1 MNMGKK
7 VCVVTGTRAEY
18 GLLYWVMKEI
28 ANDNDLDLQIIVT
41 GMHLSS
47 KFGMTY
53 KQIEKDGFNIDFKI
67 NILVYPDTEIG
78 ISKSIGLG
86 INKFADVF
94 VNLRPDLL
102 IVLGDRF
109 EIFSATIAAMI
120 AKIPVAHIHGG
131 EATEGLFDE
140 SIRHS
145 ITKMSHL
152 HFTSTEKYRDRVIQL
167 GEQPSRVFN
176 VGAVGIDNIIKLP
189 LLSRKELEKS
199 IKFNLSKYNLLITF
213 HPVTLEKNTTKL
225 QFENFLIALDELD
238 ETHLIFTKANA
249 DTEGH
254 IINEMIDEFVSE
266 NGRSA
271 CAFVSMGQLKYL
283 STMKYMDGVIGNSS
297 SGIIEAPSL
306 KIGTINIGDRQK
318 GREQSNSVINC
329 RPTLDSIKNA
339 FVTLRSDNYKEVLK
353 SSRNPYERKAMP
365 SVKIRKT
372 IEKLQFPI
380 NTMKSF
386 YDIELSN
393 ILPMN

>member
-1 MNMGKK
+1 MRPKI
-7 VCVVTGTRAEY
+7 CVITGSRADY
-18 GLLYWVMKEI
+18 GLLYFTIKEI
-28 ANDNDLDLQIIVT
+28 QKSKKLELQLIAS
-41 GMHLSS
+41 GSHLSHE
-47 KFGMTY
+47 FGLTY
-53 KQIEKDGFNIDFKI
+53 KQIEQDKFNIDRKI
-67 NILVYPDTEIG
+67 EILLTSDTSVG
-78 ISKSIGLG
+78 TCKSIGLG
-86 INKFADVF
+86 VIGFSEAFTD
-94 VNLRPDLL
+94 LTPDMIL
-102 IVLGDRF
+102 VLGDRF
-109 EIFSATIAAMI
+109 EIFAASIAALI
-120 AKIPVAHIHGG
+120 LGIPIAHIHGG
-131 EATEGLFDE
+131 ELTEGNFDN
-140 SIRHS
+140 SIRHC
-145 ITKMSHL
+145 ITKMSHI
-152 HFTSTEKYRDRVIQL
+152 HFSATEKYCKRIIQL
-167 GEQPSRVFN
+167 GELPENTYN
-176 VGAVGIDNIIKLP
+176 VGGLGVEHLSKIS
-189 LLSRKELEKS
+189 LLTRNKIQKELNVKFEKKNYLVTYHPETLN
-199 IKFNLSKYNLLITF
+199 INLVEKHFRFLLE
-213 HPVTLEKNTTKL
+213 TLKGHVDTL
-225 QFENFLIALDELD
+225 F
-238 ETHLIFTKANA
+238 IFTKANA
-249 DTEGH
+249 DSGGR

-339 FVTLRSDNYKEVLK
+339 FITLRSDNYKEVLK

-365 SVKIRKT
+365 SVEIRKT